1 LFCLA
6 LSKNLTHALFA
17 KKADVVSRRKIKLF
31 FCGAEKGPEAPAFA
45 GGYGGQADYAGH
57 GWRHWRARDRGAS
70 MLSHSATGQAEKS
83 RDELSLTMGFRA
95 ACKTL
100 FLFS

>member
-1 LFCLA
+1 
-6 LSKNLTHALFA
+6 
-17 KKADVVSRRKIKLF
+17 
-31 FCGAEKGPEAPAFA
+31 
-45 GGYGGQADYAGH
+45 
-57 GWRHWRARDRGAS
+57 
-70 MLSHSATGQAEKS
+70 MLSYSATGQAEKS